1 MHLRTLEL
9 TGLDPARH
17 GEQHGEAFRD
27 SITEIYAIRLR
38 LMLERT
44 DLVDEKNVL
53 ALARHHL
60 PVLERFD
67 AKLFAELNGIARGAG
82 LLPEQLV
89 VLNHYT
95 DLRDLGL
102 KDLRTLEAGHD
113 PGGCSAW
120 MVDDGQGAAGERF
133 LGQTWDMHGSAT
145 PYALLLTVPHE
156 RGRQTFFTITGCLGM
171 TGLSSWGT
179 ALTINNLNS
188 LDASIGVVWP
198 ALVRACVAQPT
209 ARDAFELAMRSPI
222 GSGRHYIFADDNDAF
237 AIETSGS
244 RKKLVWS
251 KPSSSSEGADGTSSW
266 FHTNH
271 CVDDEMKATARILPT
286 STTLQRFATLK
297 ARDEAQGAPKTP
309 ADLYAAFADVSMPFQ
324 ADKPDDTATC
334 GAIVMDIRRRQA
346 MACLGEPLPE
356 SSRVIVQL

>member
-17 GEQHGEAFRD
+17 GEQHGEACKS
-27 SITEIYAIRLR
+27 SIHEIYAIRLR

-44 DLVDEKNVL
+44 DLGDEDNVL

-60 PVLERFD
+60 PVLERFH
-67 AKLFAELNGIARGAG
+67 AGLFTELHGVARGAG
-82 LLPEQLV
+82 LLPEQILM
-89 VLNHYT
+89 LNHYT

-113 PGGCSAW
+113 PGGCSSW
-120 MVDDGQGAAGERF
+120 MVDDGQGPQGERF
-133 LGQTWDMHGSAT
+133 VGQTWDMHGSAT

-198 ALVRACVAQPT
+198 AMVRACVAQPT
-209 ARDAFELAMRSPI
+209 ARAGYELAMKSPI
-222 GSGRHYIFADDNDAF
+222 GSGRHYIFADENEAF
-237 AIETSGS
+237 AVETSGT
-244 RKKLVWS
+244 KKKRVWHKTS
-251 KPSSSSEGADGTSSW
+251 QEGQSSW

-286 STTLQRFATLK
+286 STTLQRYETLQ
-297 ARDEAQGAPKTP
+297 ARDEGPGAPPTP
-309 ADLYAAFADVSMPFQ
+309 AALYAAFADVSMPWV
-324 ADKPDDTATC
+324 PERGDDTATC
-334 GAIVMDIRRRQA
+334 GAIVMDIRRKQA
-346 MACLGEPLPE
+346 MACIGEPLPD